1 MKRTLVIGLILS
13 TILLINFSCASIVSK
28 SYYPLSINST
38 PSEAN
43 FTILNNKSQ
52 VFFTG
57 KTPQVVELKASSGY
71 FKKATYMIRFELDG
85 YDSKIIPV
93 TSTLDGWYFGNIVFG
108 GLIGLLIV
116 DPATGAMFKLNQLMI
131 NPLLT
136 KTVADLGNEKN
147 QLQIYSIDD
156 IPESLK
162 GALVKIEE

>member
-1 MKRTLVIGLILS
+1 MKRNLVIGLILS
-13 TILLINFSCASIVSK
+13 TVLLINFSCASIVSK

-43 FTILNNKSQ
+43 FTVLNNKGQ

-57 KTPQVVELKASSGY
+57 KTPQVLELKASSGY
-71 FKKATYMIRFELDG
+71 FKKATYMVRFELDG

-93 TSTLDGWYFGNIVFG
+93 TSTLDGWYFGNILFG
-108 GLIGLLIV
+108 GFIGLLIV

-136 KTVADLGNEKN
+136 KTVADLGSDKN

>member
-108 GLIGLLIV
+108 GLIGLLVV

-147 QLQIYSIDD
+147 QLQIYSIND

>member
-1 MKRTLVIGLILS
+1 MKRNLVIGLVLS
-13 TILLINFSCASIVSK
+13 IILLINFSCASIVSK
-28 SYYPLSINST
+28 SHYPVSINST

-43 FTILNNKSQ
+43 FTILNNKGQ

-57 KTPQVVELKASSGY
+57 KTPKVIELKASSGY

-93 TSTLDGWYFGNIVFG
+93 TASLDGWYFGNIVFG

-116 DPATGAMFKLNQLMI
+116 DPATGAMYKINQMMI

-136 KTVADLGNEKN
+136 KTVADLGGDKN